1 VVRAEEQEFFASF
14 FQRRRPFFMRY
25 CEVDFF
31 GVFVSPLA
39 AMMLAA
45 WVGLVAVRRV
55 ADLFGAWQLVW
66 HPALASL
73 AVYVILLSLIVIG
86 VGR

>member
-1 VVRAEEQEFFASF
+1 
-14 FQRRRPFFMRY
+14 MRY
-25 CEVDFF
+25 FEVDLL

-45 WVGLVAVRRV
+45 WVGLVVVRRV
-55 ADLFGAWQLVW
+55 ADRFGAWQLVW

-73 AVYVILLSLIVIG
+73 AVYVILLSLIVIL